1 MGKVYTTRRKR
12 GGDGGSH
19 GRGGAAQWASQ
30 WWAAA
35 NDAAEVSVKPVK
47 RSPLIHTQSP
57 NYPITTQI
65 LTSRPLTNQVITE
78 TFHGDEKFATSVQ
91 HSTDTHV
98 VGVYARGSVAR
109 GEARAGVSDVDL
121 VAVLWGHDTADG
133 VRTVRFFQYSYGQLD

>member
-1 MGKVYTTRRKR
+1 MFSSAVTLPHP
-12 GGDGGSH
+12 GST
-19 GRGGAAQWASQ
+19 S
-30 WWAAA
+30 
-35 NDAAEVSVKPVK
+35 
-47 RSPLIHTQSP
+47 
-57 NYPITTQI
+57 NYPITTQM

-91 HSTDTHV
+91 HSTDTPV

-133 VRTVRFFQYSYGQLD
+133 VRTVSFFQSLHGQLD

>member
-1 MGKVYTTRRKR
+1 MLSSAVTLPHP
-12 GGDGGSH
+12 GST
-19 GRGGAAQWASQ
+19 S
-30 WWAAA
+30 
-35 NDAAEVSVKPVK
+35 
-47 RSPLIHTQSP
+47 
-57 NYPITTQI
+57 NYPITTQM

-91 HSTDTHV
+91 HSTDTPV

-133 VRTVRFFQYSYGQLD
+133 VRTVRFFQSSYGQLD